1 MSQNVYICFVSR
13 ILSNIF
19 QHLSISL
26 TDDVIDPVIH
36 SMGLKME
43 YNTRRFVIDDK
54 RELQYR
60 VEVQNR
66 VYKKEIAAL
75 DAEIRRLE
83 RLLDSTNT
91 PPTGSSTS
99 SSASIIA
106 AIQKVSLNVHTK
118 FFASFAVFLKR
129 HKKYR

>member
-1 MSQNVYICFVSR
+1 
-13 ILSNIF
+13 
-19 QHLSISL
+19 
-26 TDDVIDPVIH
+26 
-36 SMGLKME
+36 ME

-83 RLLDSTNT
+83 RLLDSPTTNT
-91 PPTGSSTS
+91 PPTASSTS

-106 AIQKVSLNVHTK
+106 AIQKVSST
-118 FFASFAVFLKR
+118 FAQNSLPLSLLFTLLLLLTTFVF
-129 HKKYR
+129 

>member
-1 MSQNVYICFVSR
+1 MF
-13 ILSNIF
+13 ILFCSTF
-19 QHLSISL
+19 FP

-75 DAEIRRLE
+75 DAEIQRLE
-83 RLLDSTNT
+83 RLLDSTTNT
-91 PPTGSSTS
+91 PPTATS
-99 SSASIIA
+99 PTTSASIIA
-106 AIQKVSLNVHTK
+106 AIQKVS
-118 FFASFAVFLKR
+118 
-129 HKKYR
+129 

>member
-1 MSQNVYICFVSR
+1 
-13 ILSNIF
+13 
-19 QHLSISL
+19 
-26 TDDVIDPVIH
+26 
-36 SMGLKME
+36 MGLKIE

-83 RLLDSTNT
+83 RLLDSTTNS
-91 PPTGSSTS
+91 PPTASSTS

-106 AIQKVSLNVHTK
+106 AIQKVSSI
-118 FFASFAVFLKR
+118 FAQNTLPL
-129 HKKYR
+129 